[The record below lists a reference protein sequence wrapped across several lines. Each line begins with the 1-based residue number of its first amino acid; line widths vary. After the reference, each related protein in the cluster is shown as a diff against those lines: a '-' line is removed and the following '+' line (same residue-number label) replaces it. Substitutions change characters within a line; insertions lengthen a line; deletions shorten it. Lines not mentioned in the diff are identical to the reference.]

1 MKALRQ
7 IGLNPAIIRKNKI
20 ILTTGVAIR
29 MMNESG
35 GFERLKEYLAQ
46 NPDLEEV
53 CNTLEISDRDVRGVF
68 RRLEHI
74 DEAEAAEILKRLKR
88 AELSKKE

>member
-1 MKALRQ
+1 
-7 IGLNPAIIRKNKI
+7 
-20 ILTTGVAIR
+20 